1 MNDNRVADA
10 AGGAPRPQLRLLTAG
25 AVIGVVL
32 LAAALGVELSGANDP
47 RTPAMP
53 SMPTPAR
60 PTIPNLPTTFPNV
73 PPGSTG
79 MPTDIPT
86 QLPTNFPTEM
96 PSFPTN
102 LPSIPQIPGGAP

>member
-10 AGGAPRPQLRLLTAG
+10 AGGAPRPQLLLLTAG

-32 LAAALGVELSGANDP
+32 LAAALAVELSGANDP
-47 RTPAMP
+47 RNP
-53 SMPTPAR
+53 SMPTPTR
-60 PTIPNLPTTFPNV
+60 PAIPNLPTTLPNV

-86 QLPTNFPTEM
+86 RLPTNFPTEM